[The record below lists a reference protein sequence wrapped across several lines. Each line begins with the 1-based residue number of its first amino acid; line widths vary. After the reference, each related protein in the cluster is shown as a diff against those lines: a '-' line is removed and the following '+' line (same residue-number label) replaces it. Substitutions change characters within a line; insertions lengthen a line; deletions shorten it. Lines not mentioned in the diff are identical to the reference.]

1 MQVKYKLKKGNEI
14 IAENG
19 NTNEAPIAVKVIEPD
34 NIKKIDVSKPIV
46 SFNPNQLLILTI
58 IQKIK
63 IDQKFK

>member
-34 NIKKIDVSKPIV
+34 NIEKLMFLNQ
-46 SFNPNQLLILTI
+46 SFSIRSQ
-58 IQKIK
+58 
-63 IDQKFK
+63 